1 MSNSIKTKIVNSIQY
16 LNKKNLNI
24 GSEGNISIR
33 YKDGFLISPSAMDPV
48 NISVSDIQFINLKGN
63 HYGSRPPS
71 SEWRIHL
78 LLYLKKSN
86 VNAISHS
93 HSFWSSTLSC
103 LRKKIPSFH
112 YMIAEFGG
120 DDIKCA
126 KYATFGTDSLA
137 KNVLKALKTRKGCL
151 MENHGQL
158 TTGETIEEAISLT
171 ESLEKLSKQF
181 FMCNLSK
188 NVKLISKTEM
198 NKVISLFNEYKS
210 IR

>member
-1 MSNSIKTKIVNSIQY
+1 MTNRIKIKIVNSLKY
-16 LNKKNLNI
+16 LKKKNLNI

-33 YKDGFLISPSAMDPV
+33 YKDGFLISPSAIDPEKLKV
-48 NISVSDIQFINLKGN
+48 NDIPFVDLNGN
-63 HYGSRPPS
+63 HFGSRAPS
-71 SEWRIHL
+71 SEWRMHM
-78 LLYLKKSN
+78 LLYLKKSD
-86 VNAISHS
+86 VKAISHS
-93 HSFWSSTLSC
+93 HSFWSSSLSC

-126 KYATFGTDSLA
+126 KYATFGTSSLA
-137 KNVLKALKTRKGCL
+137 KNVLKALENRKGCL

-158 TTGETIEEAISLT
+158 TIGETIEEAISLT

-188 NVKLISKTEM
+188 SVKLISKNEM
-198 NKVISLFNEYKS
+198 SKVLSLFSEYKS
-210 IR
+210 TS

>member
-1 MSNSIKTKIVNSIQY
+1 MSKNIKTKIVESLNY
-16 LNKKNLNI
+16 LKKKNLNI

-33 YKDGFLISPSAMDPV
+33 YKNGFLISPTAIDPSNV
-48 NISVSDIQFINLKGN
+48 SVRDIPFVDFEGN
-63 HYGSRPPS
+63 HFGSKAPS

-126 KYATFGTDSLA
+126 KYATFGTNSLA
-137 KNVLKALKTRKGCL
+137 KNVLKALETRKGCL

-158 TTGETIEEAISLT
+158 TIGKNIEEAISLT
-171 ESLEKLSKQF
+171 EALEKLSKQF
-181 FMCNLSK
+181 FMCNLSDSL
-188 NVKLISKTEM
+188 KLINKTEM
-198 NKVISLFNEYKS
+198 KKVISLFNAYKS
-210 IR
+210 TR

>member
-1 MSNSIKTKIVNSIQY
+1 MSTKIKTKIVNSLKY
-16 LNKKNLNI
+16 LKNKNLNI

-33 YKDGFLISPSAMDPV
+33 YKNGFLISPSAV
-48 NISVSDIQFINLKGN
+48 NPDNIKISDIPFVDLKGN

-71 SEWRIHL
+71 SEWRMHM
-78 LLYLKKSN
+78 LLYLKKSDIK
-86 VNAISHS
+86 AISHS
-93 HSFWSSTLSC
+93 HSFWSSSLSC

-120 DDIKCA
+120 NDIKCA
-126 KYATFGTDSLA
+126 KYATFGTHSLA
-137 KNVLKALKTRKGCL
+137 KNVLKALENRKGCL

-158 TTGETIEEAISLT
+158 TIGETIEEAISLT

-188 NVKLISKTEM
+188 SVKLISKNEM
-198 NKVISLFNEYKS
+198 SKVLSLFSEYKS
-210 IR
+210 IS